1 MRTYLIHTQTIGG
14 HQLEYLHHLY
24 MGALGKTDDSFVFVV
39 PQRFKEDSCRLD
51 WPVADHIVVDVMKD
65 GEEPPLDCSLL
76 KKGWINSRTIR
87 NYCKKYHAT
96 DVITI
101 SIMEYLP
108 YLPFLVRNVRF
119 SGIVYR
125 IYLYE
130 WIEESWSMRIQD
142 VLKYW
147 LISKFRVFHRTFI
160 CNDSASAQ
168 CLNRLYKTNKFQM
181 MPDPVA
187 SLQSYVGQ
195 DLRKELGISKEKIC
209 FLHPG
214 SMNSYKNTVGILKAL
229 MLLDD
234 KSCKDIVVIFAGQIS
249 KDVKDEFD
257 TLYSKVSS
265 RVQVLLFDGY
275 LTFEKMADL
284 FATCDYVLVPYKVK
298 SQSSG
303 IVGHAAYYGKPVIAV
318 RGGVIGKMVRRWHLG
333 FLLDDPSAVCICQCI
348 KSISNTSVCSTKE
361 NGYLESHSKE
371 MFCNTIYGQ

>member
-39 PQRFKEDSCRLD
+39 PQRFKDDSCRLV

-65 GEEPPLDCSLL
+65 GEEPPLDCGLL

-87 NYCKKYHAT
+87 NYCNKYHAT

-101 SIMEYLP
+101 SVMEYLP

-130 WIEESWSMRIQD
+130 WTEESWSMRLQD

-147 LISKFRVFHRTFI
+147 IISKFRVFHRTFI

-181 MPDPVA
+181 MPDPVS

-195 DLRKELGISKEKIC
+195 DLRNELGISKEKIC

-234 KSCKDIVVIFAGQIS
+234 KSCKDIVVIFAGQVS
-249 KDVKDEFD
+249 KDIKEEFD
-257 TLYSKVSS
+257 SLYSKVSS
-265 RVQVLLFDGY
+265 RVQAFLFDGY

-318 RGGVIGKMVRRWHLG
+318 HGGVIGKMVRRWHLG
-333 FLLDDPSAVCICQCI
+333 NLLENPSAVCICHCI
-348 KSISNTSVCSTKE
+348 KCVLDDPICNTQGNS
-361 NGYLESHSKE
+361 YLESHSKE
-371 MFCNTIYGQ
+371 MFCNTIYCQ

>member
-24 MGALGKTDDSFVFVV
+24 MGAIGKTDDSFVFVV

-108 YLPFLVRNVRF
+108 YLPFLVWNVRF

-130 WIEESWSMRIQD
+130 WTEESWSMRIQD

-187 SLQSYVGQ
+187 SLRSYVGQ
-195 DLRKELGISKEKIC
+195 DLRNELGISKEKIC

-234 KSCKDIVVIFAGQIS
+234 KFCKDIVVIFAGQIS
-249 KDVKDEFD
+249 KDIKDEFD

-333 FLLDDPSAVCICQCI
+333 FLLDDPSSVCICQCI

-361 NGYLESHSKE
+361 NCYLESHSKE
-371 MFCNTIYGQ
+371 LFCNTIYGQ